1 MLYVSWLGSMQILQ
15 FIEFIL
21 ILTNSTLTLDY
32 SLRGL
37 VLGTATL
44 VLILGSDSS
53 IFSLFERGIVARGIA
68 IDRVFAYCLDWIRL
82 GICNLGLNSTQIVI
96 TVHQLIATVMQV
108 STLALWLLE
117 SSRFPASTVS
127 FGGGNAGIGWVKV
140 VVGDVGRL
148 WVQSLVLLKITLPR
162 WYSLLTRIG
171 FIIVKLSGGV
181 RLEGLY
187 FSFHLPSKQL

>member
-1 MLYVSWLGSMQILQ
+1 MGSVGALNHGATDRGNIESSHIILKVELLNVHGILAQITDFVSMLYVSWLGSMQILQ

-108 STLALWLLE
+108 STLAL
-117 SSRFPASTVS
+117 
-127 FGGGNAGIGWVKV
+127 
-140 VVGDVGRL
+140 
-148 WVQSLVLLKITLPR
+148 
-162 WYSLLTRIG
+162 
-171 FIIVKLSGGV
+171 
-181 RLEGLY
+181 
-187 FSFHLPSKQL
+187 